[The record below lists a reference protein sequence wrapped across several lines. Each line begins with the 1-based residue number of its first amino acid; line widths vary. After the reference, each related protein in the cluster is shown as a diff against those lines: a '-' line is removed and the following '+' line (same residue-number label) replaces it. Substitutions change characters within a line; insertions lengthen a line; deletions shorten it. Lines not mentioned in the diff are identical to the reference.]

1 MADRTGRR
9 WPGCVECCQERG
21 SLDLT
26 RFSPTAAR
34 TTDADSRIGT
44 WLMFNKD
51 HGANGLVSKSG
62 GWWLRVAEV
71 WGT

>member
-1 MADRTGRR
+1 MD
-9 WPGCVECCQERG
+9 CCQERD

-34 TTDADSRIGT
+34 STDADSRIGT

-51 HGANGLVSKSG
+51 HGANELVSKSVES
-62 GWWLRVAEV
+62 WLRVAEV